1 MSAIPIPVPA
11 GSTGPFSTT
20 KVAVIAFV
28 AAKVLLALP
37 TTPALVGAVLLGVAA
52 KRLPPA
58 ARGKI
63 RGTYAAA
70 RELVRTRVVA
80 TSRAARQIAQQ
91 TDARIRIKIVNGILI
106 ITIWAAF
113 AVEIANQI
121 VETIKVSI
129 EVWRSD
135 GAFAQTVEAEA

>member
-1 MSAIPIPVPA
+1 MTTIPA
-11 GSTGPFSTT
+11 DNTGPFSTT
-20 KVAVIAFV
+20 KVAVIAF
-28 AAKVLLALP
+28 AGAKVLLALP
-37 TTPALVGAVLLGVAA
+37 TSPAFIGAVLLGVTA

-70 RELVRTRVVA
+70 KQLVRTRVIA
-80 TSRAARQIAQQ
+80 TSRGIRQIVAE
-91 TDARIRIKIVNGILI
+91 TNARIHTKIVNGVLI
-106 ITIWAAF
+106 ITIWVAF

-135 GAFAQTVEAEA
+135 GAIVHAVEVEA